1 MLKILHVSPLDYTK
15 GGHSRAHTDLALLL
29 KKNGIESAFAVPYTD
44 DLGDYMDDLGIQCY
58 PIKTSSLPG
67 LATMSFEWQIKKRL
81 SQIIENY
88 NPDIVLTET
97 VGLGPTIESIKK
109 VGGRKLRLIHWEKSP
124 PTEASIL
131 GKLQYFHWRRTW
143 KRYGSAPDCTMFQS
157 KPHIGHVIDEAGISP
172 KMSIVM
178 ENGVDVQLFDKD
190 GSLMR
195 DQNKICYVGTVS
207 KARGVFDLIAAG
219 DIVYKE
225 KPDFQLHIF
234 GHGSSKSAVRK
245 LAEDR
250 IWLKVHEFLEEQD
263 FVRHLSEAS
272 IGVVPHPDYPVWR
285 ICSALK
291 LREYAAMGMAVV
303 ARRLPVHE
311 EFEGEDWMFIKED
324 GVGETSLAAGMISAL
339 QDIEKNGN
347 SISSS
352 SREYAERYF
361 TYEYQ
366 TKALLNWIGI

>member
-1 MLKILHVSPLDYTK
+1 
-15 GGHSRAHTDLALLL
+15 
-29 KKNGIESAFAVPYTD
+29 
-44 DLGDYMDDLGIQCY
+44 
-58 PIKTSSLPG
+58 
-67 LATMSFEWQIKKRL
+67 
-81 SQIIENY
+81 
-88 NPDIVLTET
+88 
-97 VGLGPTIESIKK
+97 
-109 VGGRKLRLIHWEKSP
+109 
-124 PTEASIL
+124 
-131 GKLQYFHWRRTW
+131 
-143 KRYGSAPDCTMFQS
+143 
-157 KPHIGHVIDEAGISP
+157 
-172 KMSIVM
+172 
-178 ENGVDVQLFDKD
+178 
-190 GSLMR
+190 
-195 DQNKICYVGTVS
+195 
-207 KARGVFDLIAAG
+207 
-219 DIVYKE
+219 VYKE

-263 FVRHLSEAS
+263 FVRHLSESS

-339 QDIEKNGN
+339 QGIEKNGN

-352 SREYAERYF
+352 SREYAEKYF
-361 TYEYQ
+361 TYGYQ